1 MAAPTGGVDPRAR
14 PGQSAARKETP
25 LSAEPKPH
33 PLSTGFR
40 WEDRTGPLRRLREA
54 ERNAFNREGF
64 VKVEGAFTRAEIA
77 DVTAAIDPLEA
88 EGEEKLRAAGGTV
101 SIATA
106 DEITFTTHIVRKS
119 PVLRAFAAHPFIVD
133 VCHDLLGD
141 EVRLYWDQS
150 VYKKTAQMR
159 EFPWHQDN
167 GYTFIEPQQYL
178 TFWLPL
184 VDVDEEN
191 GCPWIAPGK
200 HRRGTLDHWTTPIGF
215 KCLEDVPDAVAV
227 PAKAGDAIIFS
238 SLSPHRTGP
247 NLRRGTVR
255 KAYILQY
262 AHDGS
267 VATYRDGR
275 TAAQDHPERQFKI
288 LSAGDLKQ

>member
-1 MAAPTGGVDPRAR
+1 
-14 PGQSAARKETP
+14 
-25 LSAEPKPH
+25 
-33 PLSTGFR
+33 LSTGFR
-40 WEDRTGPLRRLREA
+40 WEDRTCPLRRLREA

-64 VKVEGAFTRAEIA
+64 VKVEGAFTPAEIA

-184 VDVDEEN
+184 VDVDEAN
-191 GCPWIAPGK
+191 GCPWIAPGR
-200 HRRGTLDHWTTPIGF
+200 HLGGTLDHWLTPIGF
-215 KCLEDVPDAVAV
+215 KCLEDVPDAVPV
-227 PAKAGDAIIFS
+227 PAKAGDAIVFS

-247 NLRRGTVR
+247 NLKSGSVR

-262 AHDGS
+262 CHDGS
-267 VATYRDGR
+267 IATLRDGQR
-275 TAAQDHPERQFKI
+275 VAQDDPERQFKI
-288 LSAGDLKQ
+288 LEGGR

>member
-1 MAAPTGGVDPRAR
+1 V
-14 PGQSAARKETP
+14 SAAYKIHP
-25 LSAEPKPH
+25 LSA
-33 PLSTGFR
+33 GFR
-40 WEDRTGPLRRLREA
+40 WEDRTAPLRRLSEDQRA
-54 ERNAFNREGF
+54 AFSRDGF
-64 VKVEGAFTRAEIA
+64 VKVEGAFTAEEIA
-77 DVTAAIDPLEA
+77 AVTAAIDPLEA

-119 PVLRAFAAHPFIVD
+119 PVLKAFAAHPFVID

-184 VDVDEEN
+184 VDVDEQN
-191 GCPWIAPGK
+191 GCPWMAPGL
-200 HRRGTLDHWTTPIGF
+200 HRLGTLDHWTTPIGY

-227 PAKAGDAIIFS
+227 PASAGDAIIFS

-247 NLRRGTVR
+247 NLKTGTVR

-267 VATYRDGR
+267 IATHRDGR
-275 TAAQDHPERQFKI
+275 TATQDHPERQFKI
-288 LSAGDLKQ
+288 LSARA